1 MTISRRQ
8 WLAGSALLGPLA
20 THSQPPSRT
29 DPPFHPAIAQALLR
43 HAVNAVNAMLQSPP
57 RDPRPFAAAHA
68 VAELVFAHFEETG
81 FQSMLDQ
88 HLAQFG
94 PHMQVPAIELSAM
107 LRNYGMQVPEDL
119 IPRMVAPD
127 AVATAQAR
135 QLGWSGLRPLLL
147 RGLEVGMTTLT
158 APLKMYQ
165 RATWEPP
172 WPRIVRKPLLLKDP
186 RLAEELPRLEAAGKV
201 TIHLGVGILTGTG
214 SREAE
219 AAGGA
224 ARMASIGGTAAI
236 GIAVAVW
243 LICFHTKKRLVASPS
258 NLPVVS

>member
-94 PHMQVPAIELSAM
+94 PHMQVQAMELSAL
-107 LRNYGMQVPEDL
+107 LRKYGMLVPEDL
-119 IPRMVAPD
+119 LPRMVALD

-135 QLGWSGLRPLLL
+135 QLGWSGLRPLVL

-158 APLKMYQ
+158 TPLKMYQ

-186 RLAEELPRLEAAGKV
+186 QLAEELPRLEGSGESDDPFGGGHTDWHRVPGGGGGRGRPPPDGLHRWDGGYGHRGGSLADLLSYEEA
-201 TIHLGVGILTGTG
+201 LG
-214 SREAE
+214 SQ
-219 AAGGA
+219 
-224 ARMASIGGTAAI
+224 SIEPG
-236 GIAVAVW
+236 
-243 LICFHTKKRLVASPS
+243 
-258 NLPVVS
+258 